1 MRDFRKLE
9 IWAKGME
16 VVKEIYILTKQLPDN
31 EKFGLVSQMQ
41 RCAVSI
47 PSNIAE
53 GCSRNSELEFKRFL
67 EIAIGSAFE
76 LETQIIICNELGFLD
91 SEKTNL
97 HINQLSTLQKQLNS
111 LISIISKRQ
120 PAKRKGL

>member
-1 MRDFRKLE
+1 
-9 IWAKGME
+9 
-16 VVKEIYILTKQLPDN
+16 
-31 EKFGLVSQMQ
+31 MQ

-67 EIAIGSAFE
+67 EISIGSAFE
-76 LETQIIICNELGFLD
+76 LETQIIICNELGFLN
-91 SEKTNL
+91 SAKTDL
-97 HINQLSTLQKQLNS
+97 LISQLNALQKQLNS

-120 PAKRKGL
+120 IAKPKT

>member
-9 IWAKGME
+9 IWINGMS
-16 VVKEIYILTKQLPDN
+16 VVRDIYTLTKQLPDN
-31 EKFGLVSQMQ
+31 EKFGLISQMQ

-53 GCSRNSELEFKRFL
+53 GCSRNSEVEFKRFL

-76 LETQIIICNELGFLD
+76 LETQIIICNELSFLS
-91 SEKTNL
+91 SEITDPL
-97 HINQLSTLQKQLNS
+97 IIQLNTLQKQINS
-111 LISIISKRQ
+111 LISIIAKRQ
-120 PAKRKGL
+120 PTKRKGL

>member
-9 IWAKGME
+9 IWAKGM
-16 VVKEIYILTKQLPDN
+16 VLVKEIYVLTKQLPDN

-76 LETQIIICNELGFLD
+76 LETQIIICNELGFLNN
-91 SEKTNL
+91 EKTDL
-97 HINQLSTLQKQLNS
+97 LINQLSTLQKQLNS
-111 LISIISKRQ
+111 LISIISNRQ
-120 PAKRKGL
+120 PPKRKGL